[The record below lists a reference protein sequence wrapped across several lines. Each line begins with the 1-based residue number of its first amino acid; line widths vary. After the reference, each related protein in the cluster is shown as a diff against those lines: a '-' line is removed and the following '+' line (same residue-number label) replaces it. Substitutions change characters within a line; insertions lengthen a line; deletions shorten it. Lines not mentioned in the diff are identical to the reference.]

1 MSEKRSFNAK
11 IHYLQKRNP
20 SVPGIADKLSAPQ
33 ERKLDKAKKYWK
45 AVIEVTEIRNIYTE
59 EIMTAGDI
67 SIDHFVPWSYV
78 AHDELWNLV
87 PTTKAV
93 NSSKSNNLPDWDLYF
108 PRLADVEFR
117 AYQAV
122 CEYEGVKPLQKAAAA
137 CLKEHV
143 NNEEIRYRLYSAELD
158 QPRFEEQ
165 LFHILKPSYDSA
177 ANMGFRVRN
186 YE

>member
-1 MSEKRSFNAK
+1 M
-11 IHYLQKRNP
+11 
-20 SVPGIADKLSAPQ
+20 
-33 ERKLDKAKKYWK
+33 
-45 AVIEVTEIRNIYTE
+45 TEIRNIYTE

-108 PRLADVEFR
+108 PRLADAEFR

-143 NNEEIRYRLYSAELD
+143 NNEESDTGCIAQSLIS
-158 QPRFEEQ
+158 PG
-165 LFHILKPSYDSA
+165 LKSSY
-177 ANMGFRVRN
+177 FI
-186 YE
+186 Y

>member
-108 PRLADVEFR
+108 PRLADAEFR

-143 NNEEIRYRLYSAELD
+143 NNEESDTGCIAQSLIS
-158 QPRFEEQ
+158 PG
-165 LFHILKPSYDSA
+165 LKSSY
-177 ANMGFRVRN
+177 FI
-186 YE
+186 Y